1 MAAYRAVQSSR
12 AYREQASLLQKQ
24 QRQDAD
30 SDATLAP
37 TVEQQ
42 KQSL

>member
-24 QRQDAD
+24 EQDAD